1 MIRVRLTD
9 RDLVAMR
16 LTYAP
21 FWDILSAAIRGPGQR
36 PSGPGRSGGSDRIG
50 GPGRRR
56 QLLEAAAPLARLPAL
71 RFLQDGV
78 MPSFL
83 AITPEPGESLE
94 GSLERVAATPP
105 ADLERAIDHCT
116 TVVPRRREAVLA
128 AWADRPRAMASIV
141 DAFRASWDGAFG
153 AAWPA
158 IESVHLGDI
167 AQRSLVLANDGPF
180 RLFDDLRP
188 GAWLEGYELCLP
200 NRCEWTYAPAGA
212 GITLVASVFA
222 AEDYLAGELP
232 GGRWL
237 LVYPPAGRSLV
248 WLEDG
253 PSADAQMTELIGPV
267 RAQILAALEVP
278 RTTGDI
284 ARLCGLAPNTASYHL
299 ARLRE
304 AGMVVVSRSGRR
316 SFYRLARRGSAFLSL
331 WGASSDRSAA
341 DPQPAAGGWRA
352 AI

>member
-1 MIRVRLTD
+1 MNLGRASDGTRVVIRVHLTD
-9 RDLVAMR
+9 RDLVSMR
-16 LTYAP
+16 LSYAP
-21 FWDILSAAIRGPGQR
+21 YWDILSAVVRSPAPR
-36 PSGPGRSGGSDRIG
+36 PVGIDRAT
-50 GPGRRR
+50 PPRR
-56 QLLEAAAPLARLPAL
+56 QRLLEAARPLAALPAL
-71 RFLQDGV
+71 RFLQEGV
-78 MPSFL
+78 VPSFL
-83 AITPEPGESLE
+83 AISPDPGESLE
-94 GSLERVAATPP
+94 ASLERIVATEP
-105 ADLERAIDHCT
+105 ADVEREIEHCA
-116 TVVPRRREAVLA
+116 TVLARRGEGVVA
-128 AWADRPRAMASIV
+128 AWANRPRAMASIA
-141 DAFRASWDGAFG
+141 DAFRTSWNGAF
-153 AAWPA
+153 ADAWPA

-188 GAWLEGYELCLP
+188 GAWLDGYELCLP

-222 AEDYLAGELP
+222 ADDYLAGELP

-237 LVYPPAGRSLV
+237 LVYPPAGRSLL
-248 WLEDG
+248 WLDDG

-284 ARLCGLAPNTASYHL
+284 GRLCGLAPNTASYHL

-304 AGMVVVSRSGRR
+304 AGMVVASRSGRR

-331 WGASSDRSAA
+331 WGGAEDRPEPTGAA
-341 DPQPAAGGWRA
+341 TAA
-352 AI
+352 

>member
-21 FWDILSAAIRGPGQR
+21 YWDILSAAIRAPGQR
-36 PSGPGRSGGSDRIG
+36 VPRLDRAAS
-50 GPGRRR
+50 PARRH
-56 QLLEAAAPLARLPAL
+56 LLLDAATPLAALPAL

-78 MPSFL
+78 VPSFL
-83 AITPEPGESLE
+83 AVTPEPGEGLE
-94 GSLERVAATPP
+94 TSLERLAAAAP
-105 ADLERAIDHCT
+105 ADVEREIEHCA
-116 TVVPRRREAVLA
+116 TVVPRRRESVLA
-128 AWADRPRAMASIV
+128 AWDDRPRAIASIV
-141 DAFRASWDGAFG
+141 EAFRRSWDGAF
-153 AAWPA
+153 ADAWPA

-222 AEDYLAGELP
+222 SEDYLAGELP

-284 ARLCGLAPNTASYHL
+284 GRLCGLAPNTASYHL
-299 ARLRE
+299 SRLRE

-331 WGASSDRSAA
+331 WGASADRGPAA
-341 DPQPAAGGWRA
+341 DGPTAAGGWRA

>member
-1 MIRVRLTD
+1 MTD
-9 RDLVAMR
+9 RDLVALR

-21 FWDILSAAIRGPGQR
+21 YWDILSAAIRAPGGR
-36 PSGPGRSGGSDRIG
+36 PTTAEGARLPA
-50 GPGRRR
+50 GRRHR
-56 QLLEAAAPLARLPAL
+56 LVEAAAPLAALPAL

-78 MPSFL
+78 VPSFL
-83 AITPEPGESLE
+83 AITPDPGEGLE
-94 GSLERVAATPP
+94 ASIERIAAAEP
-105 ADLERAIDHCT
+105 ADIERQIAHCT
-116 TVVPRRREAVLA
+116 TVVPRRRESVLA
-128 AWADRPRAMASIV
+128 AWTDRPRAIDAIAKAFRGSWD
-141 DAFRASWDGAFG
+141 DAFGD
-153 AAWPA
+153 AWPA

-222 AEDYLAGELP
+222 SEDYLAGELP

-267 RAQILAALEVP
+267 RAQILAALSVP

-284 ARLCGLAPNTASYHL
+284 ARICGLAPNTASYHL

-304 AGMVVVSRSGRR
+304 AGMVVASRSGRR

-331 WGASSDRSAA
+331 WGAASDRGASTE
-341 DPQPAAGGWRA
+341 PAMTTGGWRA

>member
-1 MIRVRLTD
+1 VIRVHLTD

-16 LTYAP
+16 LSYAP
-21 FWDILSAAIRGPGQR
+21 YWDILSAAVRAPGVR
-36 PSGPGRSGGSDRIG
+36 ASGPERIG
-50 GPGRRR
+50 GPARRHR
-56 QLLEAAAPLARLPAL
+56 LLDAAAPLTAVPAL

-78 MPSFL
+78 VPSFL
-83 AITPEPGESLE
+83 AITPEPGETVE
-94 GSLERVAATPP
+94 ASLERVAASDP
-105 ADLERAIDHCT
+105 ADIEREVEHCT

-128 AWADRPRAMASIV
+128 AWGNRPRAMASV
-141 DAFRASWDGAFG
+141 VAAFRRAWNDGFG
-153 AAWPA
+153 EAWPA

-188 GAWLEGYELCLP
+188 GAWLDGYELCLP
-200 NRCEWTYAPAGA
+200 NRCEWTYAPEGA
-212 GITLVASVFA
+212 GITLVSSVFA
-222 AEDYLAGELP
+222 SEDYLAGELP

-248 WLEDG
+248 WLDEG

-284 ARLCGLAPNTASYHL
+284 AQLCGLAPNTASYHL

-304 AGMVVVSRSGRR
+304 AGMVVTSRSGRR
-316 SFYRLARRGSAFLSL
+316 AFYRLARRGSAFLSL
-331 WGASSDRSAA
+331 WGGAEQPSPTGTATAA
-341 DPQPAAGGWRA
+341 
-352 AI
+352 

>member
-21 FWDILSAAIRGPGQR
+21 YWDILSAAIRAPGHRPAAADRTGPA
-36 PSGPGRSGGSDRIG
+36 
-50 GPGRRR
+50 RRHR
-56 QLLEAAAPLARLPAL
+56 LVEAAAPLTAVPAI

-78 MPSFL
+78 VPSFL
-83 AITPEPGESLE
+83 AITPEPGEGLE
-94 GSLERVAATPP
+94 ASLERIAATEP
-105 ADLERAIDHCT
+105 ADLEREIEHCT
-116 TVVPRRREAVLA
+116 TVVPRRRESVLA
-128 AWADRPRAMASIV
+128 AWANRPRAMDSIV
-141 DAFRASWDGAFG
+141 GAFRDSWDGAF
-153 AAWPA
+153 AEAWPA

-222 AEDYLAGELP
+222 SEDYLAGELP

-284 ARLCGLAPNTASYHL
+284 ARICGLAPNTASYHL

-304 AGMVVVSRSGRR
+304 AGMVVATRSGRR

-331 WGASSDRSAA
+331 WGASADRAA
-341 DPQPAAGGWRA
+341 TGEPSAAGGWRA

>member
-1 MIRVRLTD
+1 VIRVHLTD
-9 RDLVAMR
+9 RDLVSMR
-16 LTYAP
+16 LSYAP
-21 FWDILSAAIRGPGQR
+21 YWDILSAAVR
-36 PSGPGRSGGSDRIG
+36 PPAPRSLGAERTS
-50 GPGRRR
+50 PPRRHR
-56 QLLEAAAPLARLPAL
+56 LLEAAAPIAALPAL
-71 RFLQDGV
+71 RFLQAGV
-78 MPSFL
+78 VPAFL
-83 AITPEPGESLE
+83 AIGPEPGESLDA
-94 GSLERVAATPP
+94 SLERVAATDP
-105 ADLERAIDHCT
+105 ADVEREVDHCV
-116 TVVPRRREAVLA
+116 TVAQRHRDVVLA
-128 AWADRPRAMASIV
+128 AWADRAKAIASIV
-141 DAFRASWDGAFG
+141 SAFRASWSSGFAE
-153 AAWPA
+153 AWPA

-188 GAWLEGYELCLP
+188 GAFLDGYELCLP
-200 NRCEWTYAPAGA
+200 NRCEWSYAPGGA

-222 AEDYLAGELP
+222 SEDYLAGELP

-237 LVYPPAGRSLV
+237 VVYPPAGRSLV
-248 WLEDG
+248 WLDDG

-284 ARLCGLAPNTASYHL
+284 GRLCGLAPNTASYHL

-304 AGMVVVSRSGRR
+304 AGMVVASRSGRR

-331 WGASSDRSAA
+331 WGGAA
-341 DPQPAAGGWRA
+341 DRPAPADGPTAAGGWRA